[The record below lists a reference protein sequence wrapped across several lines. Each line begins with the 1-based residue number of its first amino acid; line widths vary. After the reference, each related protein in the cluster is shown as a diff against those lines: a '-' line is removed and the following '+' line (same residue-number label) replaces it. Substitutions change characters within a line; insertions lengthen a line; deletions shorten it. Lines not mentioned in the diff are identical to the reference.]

1 MDKKRE
7 FLNFLL
13 SKVEVHEWI
22 RLDDATLR
30 LAIDGNYNDT
40 KIEWIIKVY
49 DDEGGDY
56 SLSVFTSD
64 AIGYGHRINNMEY
77 AEVADLYRAI
87 NDKII
92 RDEENDFFDR
102 LLLSLKD

>member
-30 LAIDGNYNDT
+30 LAIDDNYKDT

-49 DDEGGDY
+49 DDEDGGY
-56 SLSVFTSD
+56 TLSVFTSD
-64 AIGYGHRINNMEY
+64 SIGYSHRINDMEY
-77 AEVADLYRAI
+77 AEVADLYRVV
-87 NDKII
+87 NNKII